1 MITRQK
7 SSKKSYFF
15 SNVGLCFRVEKTL
28 AVKHEPLLNRE
39 LDGKALITWLLDV
52 LGSREMPNVQKDAT
66 CNIQQCWELFAN
78 NVASFCC
85 SRSNDDD
92 DDFNENSKKAI
103 ALDEQNNN
111 FARASRF

>member
-39 LDGKALITWLLDV
+39 LDGKALIT
-52 LGSREMPNVQKDAT
+52 
-66 CNIQQCWELFAN
+66 
-78 NVASFCC
+78 
-85 SRSNDDD
+85 
-92 DDFNENSKKAI
+92 
-103 ALDEQNNN
+103 
-111 FARASRF
+111 